1 LANILIVEDERVSAE
16 EIAALV
22 RDTGHSV
29 VGISLSGEAAL
40 TDAEELHPDLA
51 LVDVKLRGGLDGIM
65 LAERLQNNLD
75 IGAIYV
81 TGHSEGDIL
90 ERATQTGAYGYVL
103 KPVDGRTLQASI
115 EMALARRSRDRGLRT
130 HGEWLSNLLRNIGVA
145 VLATDETG
153 SLRYANPLATS
164 LTGFEEGQELGPA
177 FRLTDECGRESLPV
191 EEALR
196 RGSIVDFPSGSTLP
210 LKNGQPLPV
219 EGSAAP
225 LFDGD
230 DRARGVVVAL
240 YDGTERR
247 HAERERLRAQRLDS
261 LATLAAGI
269 AHDFNN
275 SLAIMLNCASLAR
288 QAARDNTPLLD
299 DLLDDLVHAGE
310 LASGHTPQNTAF
322 QPGGAPARRRLE
334 LVPFIERIVGLSL
347 RGSSVQPHFDFEE
360 ALRPVFADETQL
372 SQVFT
377 NLVLNARDALRGH
390 GRIHVRARN
399 VRVGEGDSVLS
410 AGPFVEVSIRDE
422 GPGIDSANLERI
434 FDPFFTTKPTGNG
447 LGLAS
452 SYSIVGRHG
461 GKLYVESSKGNGA
474 TFYVM
479 LPAVHGDAPQ
489 KRSERPP
496 RPVDRSGRIL
506 VMDDESA
513 LRRIIALCLADVGYR
528 VEQAHDGAQA
538 VVEFD
543 RARQAGDPFDA
554 VILDLTV
561 RGGMGGLD
569 ALERLKA
576 LDPDVRAIAA
586 SGYSDSPVLGDCER
600 YGFAGALAKPFHFT
614 MLVNLLRKLLP
625 VGQEKVGQE
634 KT

>member
-16 EIAALV
+16 EIAELV

-29 VGISLSGEAAL
+29 VGISMSGEAAL
-40 TDAEELHPDLA
+40 TDAEDLKPDLA
-51 LVDVKLRGGLDGIM
+51 LVDVKLRGDLDGIM
-65 LAERLQNNLD
+65 LAERLQNTLD

-81 TGHSEGDIL
+81 TGHSEESIL
-90 ERATQTGAYGYVL
+90 ERATQTAAYGYVL

-115 EMALARRSRDRGLRT
+115 EMALARRRRDRGLRT

-145 VLATDETG
+145 VLATNEAG
-153 SLRYANPLATS
+153 SLRYANPLATA
-164 LTGFEEGQELGPA
+164 LTGFEEGQALGPA
-177 FRLTDECGRESLPV
+177 FRLTDENGRESLPV

-196 RGSIVDFPSGSTLP
+196 RRSCVDFPSGAMLVCR
-210 LKNGQPLPV
+210 NGTPLPV

-230 DRARGVVVAL
+230 ERASGAVIAF

-247 HAERERLRAQRLDS
+247 NADRERLRTQRLDS

-275 SLAIMLNCASLAR
+275 SLAIMLNCAALAR
-288 QAARDNTPLLD
+288 QASGNRPLLD
-299 DLLDDLVHAGE
+299 GLLDDLVEAGE
-310 LASGHTPQNTAF
+310 RASGLTAQLAAF
-322 QPGGAPARRRLE
+322 AKGGAPTRRRLE
-334 LVPFIERIVGLSL
+334 LVPLLERIASIAL
-347 RGSSVQPHFDFEE
+347 RGSSVEARFDFEE
-360 ALRPVFADETQL
+360 GLRPVLADETQL

-377 NLVLNARDALRGH
+377 SLVLNACDAMRGH
-390 GRIHVRARN
+390 GALEVRARN
-399 VRVGEGDSVLS
+399 VRVGEGDSVLL
-410 AGPFVEVSIRDE
+410 AGPFVEVSIRDH
-422 GPGIDSANLERI
+422 GPGIDAAHLERV
-434 FDPFFTTKPTGNG
+434 FDPFFSTKPTGSG

-461 GKLYVESSKGNGA
+461 GKLRVESSKGNGA

-479 LPAVHGDAPQ
+479 LPAVHGDAPH

-496 RPVDRSGRIL
+496 RTTARSGRIL

-513 LRRIIALCLADVGYR
+513 LRRIIALCLTDVGYR
-528 VEQAHDGAQA
+528 VEQVHDGAQA
-538 VVEFD
+538 IVEFD

-569 ALERLKA
+569 ALERLRA
-576 LDPDVRAIAA
+576 IDPEVRAIAA
-586 SGYSDSPVLGDCER
+586 SGYSDSPVLGDFER

-625 VGQEKVGQE
+625 VAQERVRQE
-634 KT
+634 ET

>member
-1 LANILIVEDERVSAE
+1 
-16 EIAALV
+16 
-22 RDTGHSV
+22 
-29 VGISLSGEAAL
+29 
-40 TDAEELHPDLA
+40 
-51 LVDVKLRGGLDGIM
+51 
-65 LAERLQNNLD
+65 
-75 IGAIYV
+75 
-81 TGHSEGDIL
+81 
-90 ERATQTGAYGYVL
+90 
-103 KPVDGRTLQASI
+103 
-115 EMALARRSRDRGLRT
+115 
-130 HGEWLSNLLRNIGVA
+130 
-145 VLATDETG
+145 
-153 SLRYANPLATS
+153 
-164 LTGFEEGQELGPA
+164 
-177 FRLTDECGRESLPV
+177 
-191 EEALR
+191 
-196 RGSIVDFPSGSTLP
+196 
-210 LKNGQPLPV
+210 
-219 EGSAAP
+219 
-225 LFDGD
+225 
-230 DRARGVVVAL
+230 
-240 YDGTERR
+240 
-247 HAERERLRAQRLDS
+247 
-261 LATLAAGI
+261 
-269 AHDFNN
+269 
-275 SLAIMLNCASLAR
+275 
-288 QAARDNTPLLD
+288 
-299 DLLDDLVHAGE
+299 
-310 LASGHTPQNTAF
+310 
-322 QPGGAPARRRLE
+322 
-334 LVPFIERIVGLSL
+334 
-347 RGSSVQPHFDFEE
+347 
-360 ALRPVFADETQL
+360 VFADETQL

>member
-1 LANILIVEDERVSAE
+1 MANILIVEDERVSAE

-51 LVDVKLRGGLDGIM
+51 LVDVKLRGDLDGIM

-81 TGHSEGDIL
+81 TGHSEGSIL
-90 ERATQTGAYGYVL
+90 ERATQTAAYGYVL
-103 KPVDGRTLQASI
+103 KPVDGRALQASI
-115 EMALARRSRDRGLRT
+115 EMALARRRRDQSLRT

-145 VLATDETG
+145 VLATDESG
-153 SLRYANPLATS
+153 SLRYANPLATT
-164 LTGFEEGQELGPA
+164 LTGFAEGHALGPA
-177 FRLTDECGRESLPV
+177 FRLTDENGRESLPV

-196 RGSIVDFPSGSTLP
+196 QRSCVDFPSGATLVRAD
-210 LKNGQPLPV
+210 GEPLPV

-230 DRARGVVVAL
+230 ARPRGVVIAL

-247 HAERERLRAQRLDS
+247 NADRERLRAQRLDS

-288 QAARDNTPLLD
+288 QAGGNAPLREG
-299 DLLDDLVHAGE
+299 LLDDLVQAGE
-310 LASGHTPQNTAF
+310 RASGLTAQLAAF
-322 QPGGAPARRRLE
+322 AKGGAPARRRLE
-334 LVPFIERIVGLSL
+334 LVPLIERVVGTSL
-347 RGSSVQPHFDFEE
+347 RGSSIAARFDFEE
-360 ALRPVFADETQL
+360 GLRPVLADETQL

-377 NLVLNARDALRGH
+377 NLVLNARDAMRGH
-390 GRIHVRARN
+390 GALHVRARN
-399 VRVGEGDSVLS
+399 VRVGDGDSVLL
-410 AGPFVEVSIRDE
+410 AGPFVEVSFRDE
-422 GPGIDSANLERI
+422 GPGIDAAHLERI
-434 FDPFFTTKPTGNG
+434 FDPFFTTKPTASG

-461 GKLYVESSKGNGA
+461 GKLRAESSIGNGA
-474 TFYVM
+474 TFFVL

-489 KRSERPP
+489 RRSERPP
-496 RPVDRSGRIL
+496 CAADRSGRIL

-513 LRRIIALCLADVGYR
+513 LRRIIALCLTDVGYR

-538 VVEFD
+538 VIEFD
-543 RARQAGDPFDA
+543 RARLSGDPFDA

-586 SGYSDSPVLGDCER
+586 SGYSDSPVLGDFER

-634 KT
+634 KV